1 MEYTSYQKGDSAFY
15 YAVKKHFNQ
24 VCHRVCRKKK
34 RFLSKNWGSGDL
46 PSASHN
52 THIEDMIK
60 SILNMLIDRL

>member
-1 MEYTSYQKGDSAFY
+1 MFIKDFAENKLIF
-15 YAVKKHFNQ
+15 KLKL
-24 VCHRVCRKKK
+24 RLRE
-34 RFLSKNWGSGDL
+34 RDL